1 VTDIRLSPKEV
12 EFLQVLPTEG
22 ATIANLCQKMRDS
35 HEFQAQLELQVRSIL
50 QGLRV
55 LQLVRLEKQKVATT
69 LSLSEEG
76 AKYAKVG
83 LPERRLLNY
92 LLINEVHDRTA
103 LKTLWSDKSLQMDK
117 KEYGIGLKW
126 ALEKGW
132 IRFDSNQITYP
143 ETDLAKIQSP
153 DEDLLSLIA
162 EKGELVAIPKEL
174 SGEIISLLKRGLI
187 SAEDSFEEIIQPTDL
202 GRNIK
207 ASDVSVGIKQKSYIT
222 NLDIESGNWESLVGQ
237 LKSYSALEKPPL
249 YYAGKKHPYLLFL
262 EKFKRILIG
271 MGFEE
276 AHGGLVE
283 TEFWN
288 FDALFQA
295 QDHVAREIH
304 GTFHLKSPQVG
315 KLLDQKSVE
324 QVRQTHE
331 DGWETNSTG
340 WGYKWSPE
348 RAMQLVLRT
357 QGTGV
362 SARCLASK
370 PRLPYKMFMIDRV
383 FRPEKL
389 DATHSMEFHQ
399 LEGIVIDDGLT
410 LRHLM
415 GFLQEFAYA
424 MGLKSIRFK
433 PGYFPFTE
441 PSVEAFVY
449 HEKLGREVEW
459 VGAGIF
465 RPEVTYPLGIKESV
479 LAWGAGFDRL
489 AMATLGIT
497 DIRDLST
504 TPPGDLSAWKESK
517 KLQRDQL
524 GDSVSIEEIPDGK
537 NIEWLRRNSY
547 RQD

>member
-1 VTDIRLSPKEV
+1 MTDIRLSPKEV
-12 EFLQVLPTEG
+12 ELLQVLPVEG

-55 LQLVRLEKQKVATT
+55 MQLVRLEKQKVATT
-69 LSLSEEG
+69 FTLSKEG

-83 LPERRLLNY
+83 LPEKRLLNY
-92 LLINEVHDRTA
+92 LLTNDVHDRTA

-126 ALEKGW
+126 TLEKGW
-132 IRFDSNQITYP
+132 IQFVSNQITYP
-143 ETDLAKIQSP
+143 ETDLEKIKSP

-162 EKGELVAIPKEL
+162 ERGELSGIPKEL
-174 SGEIISLLKRGLI
+174 SGEIKSLLKRGLI

-202 GRNIK
+202 GRNIT
-207 ASDVSVGIKQKSYIT
+207 ASNFSVDIKQKSYIT
-222 NLDIESGNWESLVGQ
+222 NLDIESGNWESLVGK
-237 LKSYSALEKPPL
+237 LKPYSESENPPL

-271 MGFEE
+271 LGFEE
-276 AHGGLVE
+276 AQGGLVE

-315 KLLDQKSVE
+315 KILDEISTE

-331 DGWETNSTG
+331 DGWETDSTG

-357 QGTGV
+357 QGTAV
-362 SARCLASK
+362 SARCLARK
-370 PRLPYKMFMIDRV
+370 PQLPYKMFMIDRV

-389 DATHSMEFHQ
+389 DATHGMEFRQ
-399 LEGIVIDDGLT
+399 LEGIVVDEGLT

-415 GFLQEFAYA
+415 GFLQEFALA

-449 HEKLGREVEW
+449 HEKLGREIECL
-459 VGAGIF
+459 GAGVF
-465 RPEVTYPLGIKESV
+465 RPEVTNPLGIKESV
-479 LAWGAGFDRL
+479 LAWGVGIDRL
-489 AMATLGIT
+489 AMAALGIT

-504 TPPGDLSAWKESK
+504 TPPGDSSAWKESK
-517 KLQRDQL
+517 KLQQDLLNGTKTL
-524 GDSVSIEEIPDGK
+524 GELPDGK
-537 NIEWLRRNSY
+537 NIEWLRWSSY
-547 RQD
+547 RQE